1 MSHSDVSLA
10 VVGGDDAPALP
21 PPYTP
26 VPPVPREPLDC
37 WACAVLITAHNLL
50 VGCTNLLIF
59 LVLCGGALLP
69 AAAML
74 LYGFLC
80 HPRFRRPTEPLCSP
94 ILTPAACTA
103 LLVFG
108 VILLLPL
115 LILGLAAYAR
125 LARGLQLASC
135 FLPYSRAVYQGPAQ
149 RKQVTKGRPQESKAW
164 V

>member
-1 MSHSDVSLA
+1 MSQSDVSLA
-10 VVGGDDAPALP
+10 VVGDEAPTLP
-21 PPYTP
+21 PPYYP
-26 VPPVPREPLDC
+26 APPTPREPLDC

-50 VGCTNLLIF
+50 VGCANVLIF
-59 LVLCGGALLP
+59 TVLCGGALMP
-69 AAAML
+69 AATML

-80 HPRFRRPTEPLCSP
+80 HPRFRRPKEPLCSP
-94 ILTPAACTA
+94 VLTPAACTA

-125 LARGLQLASC
+125 LARSLQLGSC
-135 FLPYSRAVYQGPAQ
+135 FLPYSRAVYQGPSPRLQ
-149 RKQVTKGRPQESKAW
+149 KVKGRTQETKAW

>member
-1 MSHSDVSLA
+1 MSQSDVSLA
-10 VVGGDDAPALP
+10 VMGDDTPALP

-26 VPPVPREPLDC
+26 VRVTPREPLDC

-50 VGCTNLLIF
+50 VGASNLLIF
-59 LVLCGGALLP
+59 ITLCGGALAP
-69 AAAML
+69 AGVML

-80 HPRFRRPTEPLCSP
+80 HPRFRRPTEQLCSP

-108 VILLLPL
+108 VVLLLPFL
-115 LILGLAAYAR
+115 VLGLAAYAR
-125 LARGLQLASC
+125 LYRSLQLGSC
-135 FLPYSRAVYQGPAQ
+135 FLPYSRAVYQGPPHQAH
-149 RKQVTKGRPQESKAW
+149 VAKGRPQESKAW

>member
-1 MSHSDVSLA
+1 MSRSDVNQVA
-10 VVGGDDAPALP
+10 VGDDAPAPP

-26 VPPVPREPLDC
+26 LPPTPREPLDC

-50 VGCTNLLIF
+50 VGAANLLIF
-59 LVLCGGALLP
+59 LILCGGALAP
-69 AAAML
+69 SAAML

-80 HPRFRRPTEPLCSP
+80 HPQFRRPKETLCSP
-94 ILTPAACTA
+94 LLTPVACTA

-108 VILLLPL
+108 VILLLPF

-125 LARGLQLASC
+125 LAHALKLGSC
-135 FLPYSRAVYQGPAQ
+135 FLPYSRAVYQGRQ
-149 RKQVTKGRPQESKAW
+149 RGAKERQQESKSW

>member
-1 MSHSDVSLA
+1 MSHSDMSLA
-10 VVGGDDAPALP
+10 ALGGDDAATLP

-26 VPPVPREPLDC
+26 GPPKPREPLDC

-50 VGCTNLLIF
+50 AGCANLLIF
-59 LVLCGGALLP
+59 VVLCGGALLP

-94 ILTPAACTA
+94 ILTPAACTV

-125 LARGLQLASC
+125 LARTLQLGSC
-135 FLPYSRAVYQGPAQ
+135 FLPYSRAVYQGSAQ
-149 RKQVTKGRPQESKAW
+149 RKQETKGRPQESKAW

>member
-10 VVGGDDAPALP
+10 VVGDDAPALP

-26 VPPVPREPLDC
+26 VHPTPREPLDC

-50 VGCTNLLIF
+50 VGAANLLIF
-59 LVLCGGALLP
+59 IVLCGGALTP
-69 AAAML
+69 AAVML

-80 HPRFRRPTEPLCSP
+80 HPQFRKPTEPLCTP
-94 ILTPAACTA
+94 ALTPAACTT

-108 VILLLPL
+108 VVLLLPL

-125 LARGLQLASC
+125 LARGLQLGSC
-135 FLPYSRAVYQGPAQ
+135 FLPYSRAVYQGSSQKQPAA
-149 RKQVTKGRPQESKAW
+149 KGRPPESKAW

>member
-1 MSHSDVSLA
+1 MSRSNVSLVA
-10 VVGGDDAPALP
+10 VGDDSPALP

-26 VPPVPREPLDC
+26 VPPTPRDPLDC

-50 VGCTNLLIF
+50 VGTTNLLIF
-59 LVLCGGALLP
+59 ILLCGGALAP
-69 AAAML
+69 SAIML

-80 HPRFRRPTEPLCSP
+80 HPQFRRPKETLCSTL
-94 ILTPAACTA
+94 LTPVACTT

-108 VILLLPL
+108 VILFIPF

-125 LARGLQLASC
+125 LAQALHLGSC
-135 FLPYSRAVYQGPAQ
+135 FLPYSRAMYQSQPE
-149 RKQVTKGRPQESKAW
+149 RKNRAKEQHKEGKAW